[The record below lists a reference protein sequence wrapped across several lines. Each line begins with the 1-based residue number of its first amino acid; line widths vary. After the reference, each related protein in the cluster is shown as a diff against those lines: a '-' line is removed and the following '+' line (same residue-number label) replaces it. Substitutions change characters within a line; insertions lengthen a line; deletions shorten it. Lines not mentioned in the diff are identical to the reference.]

1 MMFSMAIRYDPAADE
16 CSEPGLLLPPL
27 LLTPAA
33 ATVTMLE
40 NCAMRS
46 CRSEIS
52 SSRLRHDASVSLRAS
67 RSEEEEEAVLAAWE
81 RGLLANMA
89 GGGGRDVVEYEGAS

>member
-1 MMFSMAIRYDPAADE
+1 
-16 CSEPGLLLPPL
+16 
-27 LLTPAA
+27 
-33 ATVTMLE
+33 MLE

-67 RSEEEEEAVLAAWE
+67 RSEEEEEEEAVLAAWE

>member
-1 MMFSMAIRYDPAADE
+1 MISKISPHFCNTVRH
-16 CSEPGLLLPPL
+16 

-67 RSEEEEEAVLAAWE
+67 RSEEEEERSVLAAAWE

-89 GGGGRDVVEYEGAS
+89 GGGGGRDVVEYEGAS